1 MGMVCAVTFTK
12 HGRLFY
18 ADPGSHSPAVGDQVL
33 FPTDEGA
40 VVAQVMWA
48 GEWVSDDTG
57 SLPVLLGPAGDP
69 ERSAAAISRRVRAM
83 ASIAARQLIKEHQ
96 LSMKVVGI
104 DHIVETNK
112 TIVYFTAAHRVD
124 FRGLIRD
131 LGATLKGRVELRQL
145 SARDEAKLT
154 GGVGS
159 CGRELCCSTFLVDF
173 EPVSVKM
180 ARDQDLPLNPLRIS
194 GACGKLMCCLK
205 YEHPLY
211 QDFARRAPAIGE
223 QVESTSCG
231 AGTVVG
237 HNVPSES
244 VVLKLT
250 ADGRRTTCSLASV
263 CGSRQAYESRGEP
276 ASDST

>member
-18 ADPGSHSPAVGDQVL
+18 ADPGNVPAAVGDEVL
-33 FPTDEGA
+33 YPTDEGD

-48 GEWVSDDTG
+48 GEWVSEDT
-57 SLPVLLGPAGDP
+57 SALPRLTGRAD
-69 ERSAAAISRRVRAM
+69 EAARDTAAESRRARAR
-83 ASIAARQLIKEHQ
+83 ARIAVRQLIAEHE
-96 LSMKVVGI
+96 LPMKVVGI
-104 DHIVETNK
+104 DHVVGDRK

-124 FRGLIRD
+124 FRALLRD
-131 LGATLKGRVELRQL
+131 LGATLNVRVELRQL
-145 SARDEAKLT
+145 SARDQAKLT

-173 EPVSVKM
+173 EPVSVRM
-180 ARDQDLPLNPLRIS
+180 AKDQDLPLNPLRIS

-211 QDFARRAPAIGE
+211 QDFAKRAPAVGE

-231 AGTVVG
+231 TGTVVG

-244 VVLKLT
+244 LVIKLT

-263 CGSRQAYESRGEP
+263 CGSRQAYESRSP
-276 ASDST
+276 A